1 MPFETNGPERL
12 DAVVNVRLTT
22 AEKARLKDDAD
33 LAGLSVS
40 EFVRRRSFGR
50 SIIAQADAVT
60 IKELRR
66 LGGLVKHLHNE
77 SGGAYSRET
86 AAALV
91 ALRAYIEQL
100 AKDRA

>member
-1 MPFETNGPERL
+1 MPTEDDRL
-12 DAVVNVRLTT
+12 SAVVNVRLTA

-50 SIIAQADAVT
+50 PIIAQADAVT

-77 SGGAYSRET
+77 SGGTYSRET

-91 ALRAYIEQL
+91 SLRGYIEQL
-100 AKDRA
+100 ASARP

>member
-1 MPFETNGPERL
+1 MPTEDDRL
-12 DAVVNVRLTT
+12 SAVVNVRLTA

-50 SIIAQADAVT
+50 PIIAQADAVT

-77 SGGAYSRET
+77 TGGAYSRET
-86 AAALV
+86 AGALV
-91 ALRAYIEQL
+91 ALRGYIEQL
-100 AKDRA
+100 ASARP

>member
-1 MPFETNGPERL
+1 MPTEDDRL
-12 DAVVNVRLTT
+12 SAVVNVRLTA

-40 EFVRRRSFGR
+40 EYVRRRSLGR
-50 SIIAQADAVT
+50 PIIAQADAVT

-77 SGGAYSRET
+77 SGGTYSRET

-91 ALRAYIEQL
+91 ALRGYIEQL
-100 AKDRA
+100 ASARS

>member
-22 AEKARLKDDAD
+22 AEKSRLKDDAD

-50 SIIAQADAVT
+50 AIIAQADAVT

-77 SGGAYSRET
+77 TGGVYSRET

-100 AKDRA
+100 ARERA

>member
-1 MPFETNGPERL
+1 MTAEDDRL
-12 DAVVNVRLTT
+12 SAVVNVRLTAT
-22 AEKARLKDDAD
+22 EKARLKDDAD

-50 SIIAQADAVT
+50 PIIAQADAVT

-77 SGGAYSRET
+77 TGGVYSRET

-91 ALRAYIEQL
+91 ALRGYIEQL
-100 AKDRA
+100 ASARP

>member
-1 MPFETNGPERL
+1 MPTEADRL
-12 DAVVNVRLTT
+12 SAVVNVRLTT
-22 AEKARLKDDAD
+22 AEKAGLKETAD

-40 EFVRRRSFGR
+40 EYVRRRALGR
-50 SIIAQADAVT
+50 AVLAQADAVT

-77 SGGAYSRET
+77 TGGVYSRET

-91 ALRAYIEQL
+91 ALRGYIEQL
-100 AKDRA
+100 AQGRADGR

>member
-1 MPFETNGPERL
+1 MPTEDDRL
-12 DAVVNVRLTT
+12 SAVVNVRLTA
-22 AEKARLKDDAD
+22 AEKARLKDEAD

-50 SIIAQADAVT
+50 PIIAQADAVT

-77 SGGAYSRET
+77 SGGTYSRET

-91 ALRAYIEQL
+91 ALRGYIEQL
-100 AKDRA
+100 ASARP

>member
-12 DAVVNVRLTT
+12 DAVVNVRLTA
-22 AEKARLKDDAD
+22 AEKVRLKDDAD

-91 ALRAYIEQL
+91 ALRGYIEQL
-100 AKDRA
+100 ASARP

>member
-1 MPFETNGPERL
+1 MPTEDDRL
-12 DAVVNVRLTT
+12 SAVVNVRLTV

-50 SIIAQADAVT
+50 AIIAQADAVT

-77 SGGAYSRET
+77 TGGVYSRET

-91 ALRAYIEQL
+91 ALRGYIEQL
-100 AKDRA
+100 ASARP